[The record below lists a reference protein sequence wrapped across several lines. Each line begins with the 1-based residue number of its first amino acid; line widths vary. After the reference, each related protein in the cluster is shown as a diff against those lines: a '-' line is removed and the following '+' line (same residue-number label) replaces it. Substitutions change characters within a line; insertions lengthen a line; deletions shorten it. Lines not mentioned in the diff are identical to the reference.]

1 MVQTS
6 FAERLQRIEKAQ
18 ARPVHERVLAGIS
31 EEIDKPAN
39 AKASKAAKTA
49 GGRAGS
55 SAGKPMRFCAG
66 FLLMFASFLLVRRM
80 ADIHLLLDGSEM
92 LAPFTTTIMAAIAVS
107 VIFVLLF
114 FAFKLQRAAFRV
126 LSEPV
131 RIPFALGMVIGL
143 AAGLGPTELADT
155 MMAQLH

>member
-18 ARPVHERVLAGIS
+18 ARPIQERILAGVS
-31 EEIDKPAN
+31 EEVDKQASTGKSKSAKKPARV
-39 AKASKAAKTA
+39 S
-49 GGRAGS
+49 GS
-55 SAGKPMRFCAG
+55 ATGKPIRFIAG
-66 FLLMFASFLLVRRM
+66 FLLMFASFVLVRRM
-80 ADIHLLLDGSEM
+80 ADIHLLLDASEM
-92 LAPFTTTIMAAIAVS
+92 LAPFTSTIMAAIAVS
-107 VIFVLLF
+107 VIFVLFF

-143 AAGLGPTELADT
+143 AVGLGPTELADT
-155 MMAQLH
+155 MMAQLQ